1 MPELFTLPEAAEYL
15 RLTPSALYT
24 QRHRSELPGAL
35 GVKVGRKIVYRKTD
49 LEKYLDDQLAAQGV
63 EVAS

>member
-1 MPELFTLPEAAEYL
+1 MPKLFTLPEAAEYL

-24 QRHRSELPGAL
+24 QRHRRELPGIL
-35 GVKVGRKIVYRKTD
+35 GIKVGRKIVYRVAD
-49 LEKYLDDQLAAQGV
+49 LEKFLDDQLAAQRV